1 MNLEQDIKC
10 AKAVLNFLNEDDTE
24 ILDFNSPMLAEMNNT
39 LSIFD
44 KERPL
49 YSQSNMCDLV
59 LYLNEKYKI
68 MKDPLWDKSAQEF
81 FSEQICR
88 DFLQIIINKCRLKK
102 LESL

>member
-49 YSQSNMCDLV
+49 YSQSNM
-59 LYLNEKYKI
+59 
-68 MKDPLWDKSAQEF
+68 
-81 FSEQICR
+81 
-88 DFLQIIINKCRLKK
+88 
-102 LESL
+102 